1 MEAFWSGFEKRAGMM
16 QQAGKF
22 LGNVTGARQ
31 LKAGFGQVKHQMGKG
46 NLGRDAAGNLMSTP
60 GAAKR
65 VQQAGRNL
73 AIGGAKALGTAA
85 ATTAAVGYGANK
97 MLSSPQQ

>member
-1 MEAFWSGFEKRAGMM
+1 MESFWNGFEKRAGMM

-31 LKAGFGQVKHQMGKG
+31 LKAGFGQIKHQMNRG
-46 NLGRDAAGNLMSTP
+46 NLTRDAAGTVLSTP
-60 GAAKR
+60 GAANR
-65 VQQAGRNL
+65 VAQAGKNL
-73 AIGGAKALGTAA
+73 AIGGAKALG
-85 ATTAAVGYGANK
+85 TTAAVGYGANK